1 MQIWNSHGL
10 DTGGAHKCQG
20 KPYEA
25 GGDLGSHGEGLG
37 FHGDVWCGPQEGCWD
52 LGSTDSGT
60 YLELHGLGHSGGET
74 CIKKGRGKVGGYV
87 WASRYSCGVC
97 MGSMGDERTGRG
109 CLWGCVGDGKL

>member
-1 MQIWNSHGL
+1 MVHINVRVSHMRLGVIWG
-10 DTGGAHKCQG
+10 
-20 KPYEA
+20 P
-25 GGDLGSHGEGLG
+25 HGEGLG